1 MEKYNSI
8 KDYLDS
14 EEMTVDDLKDM
25 ILRTSLDFGCNVAHV
40 DEDVLKDTENLFY
53 TLSKFNDLLDSVV

>member
-25 ILRTSLDFGCNVAHV
+25 ILRTSLDFGCNVAHI
-40 DEDVLKDTENLFY
+40 EDDKLQDVENLFS
-53 TLSKFNDLLDSVV
+53 TLWRFNDLLDSVV

>member
-40 DEDVLKDTENLFY
+40 EDDKLQEVENMFS
-53 TLSKFNDLLDSVV
+53 TLWRFNDLLDSVV

>member
-25 ILRTSLDFGCNVAHV
+25 ILRTSLDFGCNVAHI
-40 DEDVLKDTENLFY
+40 EDDKLQDVENMFS
-53 TLSKFNDLLDSVV
+53 TLWRFNDLLDSVV

>member
-25 ILRTSLDFGCNVAHV
+25 ILRTSLDFGCNVAHI
-40 DEDVLKDTENLFY
+40 EDDKLQEVENMFS
-53 TLSKFNDLLDSVV
+53 TLWRFNDLLDSVV

>member
-1 MEKYNSI
+1 MEKYNRI

-25 ILRTSLDFGCNVAHV
+25 ILRTSLDFGCNVAHI
-40 DEDVLKDTENLFY
+40 EDDKLQDVENMFS
-53 TLSKFNDLLDSVV
+53 TLWRFNDLLDSVV

>member
-40 DEDVLKDTENLFY
+40 EDDKLQDVENMFS
-53 TLSKFNDLLDSVV
+53 TLWRFNDLLDSVV

>member
-25 ILRTSLDFGCNVAHV
+25 ILRTSLDFGCNVAHI
-40 DEDVLKDTENLFY
+40 EDDKLQDVENMFSALWR
-53 TLSKFNDLLDSVV
+53 FNDLLDSVV